1 MLNMFGEGDADDE
14 TRKEAEKQALIT
26 KIKARDKADIAAK
39 GKGLK

>member
-1 MLNMFGEGDADDE
+1 MMFGVNNADEE

-26 KIKARDKADIAAK
+26 EIKARDKADIAAK